1 MVARMNKER
10 SPGIAV
16 MGAGAVGCY
25 FGGMLARAGMSVTI
39 IGRPQQVD
47 DINRQGLL
55 LETLQFKER
64 VAMSATVDPAAVKDA
79 GLVLFCVKSIDTE
92 EAARAIAPH
101 LARDAVVL
109 SLQNGVDNVERMRVH
124 IDKRLVPAVVYVA
137 AAITAPGCVR
147 HSGRGDLI
155 IGELG
160 PPAGLDDVRRK
171 ELDVIAAVFGRA
183 GIPVQVSDNV
193 EGELWAKLVLNC
205 AYNAIS
211 ALTRSNYGR
220 LLAMPRTRA
229 IMRDVVDEI
238 QQVAKAKGVRIPID
252 LEAVYKLADAM
263 PAATSSTAQD
273 IARGKPTEIDHLNG
287 TIAREGDRLGVPTP
301 VNRTLHALVKL
312 LEESSRA

>member
-1 MVARMNKER
+1 
-10 SPGIAV
+10 

-64 VAMSATVDPAAVKDA
+64 VAMAATVDPAAVKDA

>member
-1 MVARMNKER
+1 M
-10 SPGIAV
+10 
-16 MGAGAVGCY
+16 
-25 FGGMLARAGMSVTI
+25 
-39 IGRPQQVD
+39 
-47 DINRQGLL
+47 
-55 LETLQFKER
+55 
-64 VAMSATVDPAAVKDA
+64 
-79 GLVLFCVKSIDTE
+79 
-92 EAARAIAPH
+92 
-101 LARDAVVL
+101 
-109 SLQNGVDNVERMRVH
+109 
-124 IDKRLVPAVVYVA
+124 
-137 AAITAPGCVR
+137 
-147 HSGRGDLI
+147 
-155 IGELG
+155 
-160 PPAGLDDVRRK
+160 
-171 ELDVIAAVFGRA
+171 
-183 GIPVQVSDNV
+183 
-193 EGELWAKLVLNC
+193 LNC